1 MQARIR
7 LDSID
12 KVKDFVRIAESFT
25 GDIQISS
32 GRHTVDGKS
41 ILGILSLNLEDA
53 LVMDVESGDTPSKLL
68 QEVEPYLIAG
78 MN

>member
-12 KVKDFVRIAESFT
+12 KVKDFVRIAERFT

-32 GRHTVDGKS
+32 GKHTVDGKS
-41 ILGILSLNLEDA
+41 ILGILSLNLEDP
-53 LVMDVESGDTPSKLL
+53 LVMDIKSGDMSSRLL
-68 QEVEPYLIAG
+68 QEVESYLIAG

>member
-12 KVKDFVRIAESFT
+12 KVKDFVRIAESFA

-53 LVMDVESGDTPSKLL
+53 LVMDVRSGDEPSKLL

-78 MN
+78 MS